1 MRHWF
6 CIYLSKDADEVNM
19 FVFYL
24 FSLSLLFSS
33 TLL

>member
-6 CIYLSKDADEVNM
+6 CIYLSKDADEVNI
-19 FVFYL
+19 FVFCL
-24 FSLSLLFSS
+24 FSLSLSFPS